1 MDRTVKEITKALGTN
16 KNVIYRIIEKHQLE
30 PVPTDNPKEPKR
42 YSDDSFITI
51 KKAYRALQEKHGDG
65 GTDNGNSDNHE
76 LIISLQNQIKRYETE
91 IDRLNK
97 IIEDKDA
104 TIKELAKTNHLET
117 VRYQELLA
125 REQSTKLLL
134 TAQAQSRFN
143 IFKPSTWKRNQAA
156 QTPDL
161 EPLTPDETNA

>member
-16 KNVIYRIIEKHQLE
+16 KNVIYRIINRYNLE

-51 KKAYRALQEKHGDG
+51 KKAYRTIQEKHDNG
-65 GTDNGNSDNHE
+65 GTVHGSSDTPE
-76 LIISLQNQIKRYETE
+76 LILSLQNQIKRYETE
-91 IDRLNK
+91 IDRLNA

-117 VRYQELLA
+117 VRYQELIA

-134 TAQAQSRFN
+134 TAQAQTRFN
-143 IFKPSTWKRNQAA
+143 IFRPSTWKRNKGTD
-156 QTPDL
+156 TPDL
-161 EPLTPDETNA
+161 EPLTPDENS